1 MKEKDMNKTL
11 QQLAEIG
18 IWNSEKAA
26 DLYYDYK
33 YVSDQDR
40 ADLER
45 HIDTLHQ
52 ITQWVKE

>member
-1 MKEKDMNKTL
+1 MNKTL